1 MLAPCSVCTLHFWTR
16 ADPNLAR
23 TFAGE
28 QKATKNPGHVMHIS
42 LHGEREERRA
52 GKTISEQGGKRR
64 VGGTV
69 TCAKEDTVHVQR
81 PKNAFHTQPKARK
94 EKQLQQANRTDGNE
108 LGWHQYQR
116 ANAARNIGGNSF
128 SQRKLPG
135 KNVTLTR
142 DVSCGGGV
150 AHGAVHY
157 VSERPARGHAAAQ
170 AGLLEQKNNNDC
182 RTRLCCLHSTHKMP
196 RNPHAAE
203 PTPEPINASTNTA
216 V

>member
-1 MLAPCSVCTLHFWTR
+1 MQKRTPFTFKGQKTHFIHSQKPEKKNNCNKRTELTATSLAGTKINGPTR
-16 ADPNLAR
+16 PEILV
-23 TFAGE
+23 
-28 QKATKNPGHVMHIS
+28 ATVS
-42 LHGEREERRA
+42 
-52 GKTISEQGGKRR
+52 
-64 VGGTV
+64 
-69 TCAKEDTVHVQR
+69 
-81 PKNAFHTQPKARK
+81 
-94 EKQLQQANRTDGNE
+94 ANVNYLE
-108 LGWHQYQR
+108 
-116 ANAARNIGGNSF
+116 
-128 SQRKLPG
+128 

-157 VSERPARGHAAAQ
+157 LSERPARGHAAAQ
-170 AGLLEQKNNNDC
+170 AGLLELKNNNDC